1 MRKAFRN
8 IEHILEALIQDDSGS
23 LPKRSTVRTEVCSCI
38 KHLSSGKTDQLSLSM
53 ILLEVN
59 ASQHA
64 FGRRTLIVLSERSGD
79 ASLFKQILLVC
90 FHEIDALVAMQ
101 IRVDDNDSGNLC
113 YFKPELF
120 VQSSSFL
127 ALYMV
132 S

>member
-8 IEHILEALIQDDSGS
+8 IEHILGTLIQGDSDS

-38 KHLSSGKTDQLSLSM
+38 KQMSSGNTDQLSLSM
-53 ILLEVN
+53 ILLEVK

-64 FGRRTLIVLSERSGD
+64 FGSRTLNVLNGD
-79 ASLFKQILLVC
+79 ASLFKQILLVG
-90 FHEIDALVAMQ
+90 FHEIDALVAMH

-113 YFKPELF
+113 LFKPELF
-120 VQSSSFL
+120 VQSNSFL

>member
-8 IEHILEALIQDDSGS
+8 IEHILGTLIQGDSDS

-38 KHLSSGKTDQLSLSM
+38 KQMSSGNTDQLSLSM
-53 ILLEVN
+53 ILLEVK

-64 FGRRTLIVLSERSGD
+64 FGRRAFIILNEWPGD
-79 ASLFKQILLVC
+79 ACFFEEILLVG
-90 FHEIDALVAMQ
+90 FHEITALVAMH

-113 YFKPELF
+113 LFKPELF